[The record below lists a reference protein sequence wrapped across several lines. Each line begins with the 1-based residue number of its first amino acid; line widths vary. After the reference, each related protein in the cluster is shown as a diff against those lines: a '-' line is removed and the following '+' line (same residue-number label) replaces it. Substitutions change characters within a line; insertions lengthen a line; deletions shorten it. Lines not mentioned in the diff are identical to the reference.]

1 MFLMNIKTLC
11 RWLVMTEFEMF
22 LNMLGFFIF
31 SILLCIRVDSYDRL
45 DDNSANMLKWFH
57 VFLPLF
63 IVDLLQANF
72 ISIVFIRQ
80 LKENQAKDGILRLLI
95 SIMFLLS
102 RFSFKLSLYFLIKRS
117 SFERV
122 YFSNNS
128 NLDINHGNRN
138 LDEMINFNYTFR
150 ILLPYK
156 FQYVATPLFVHLSL
170 LLFRSCGLKKYQT
183 YV

>member
-1 MFLMNIKTLC
+1 MNIKTLC

-22 LNMLGFFIF
+22 LNILSFIIF

-45 DDNSANMLKWFH
+45 EDSNANMLKWFH

-80 LKENQAKDGILRLLI
+80 MKENQAKDGILRLLI

-102 RFSFKLSLYFLIKRS
+102 RFSFKLSLYFLIQRS

-122 YFSNNS
+122 YFNN
-128 NLDINHGNRN
+128 NHSQN
-138 LDEMINFNYTFR
+138 LDELINSNSFTYL
-150 ILLPYK
+150 ILMPYK
-156 FQYVATPLFVHLSL
+156 FQYVATPLFIHLSL